1 MGRLTHPLL
10 TCTAKLAGDNPMGP
24 LELKVRGILDVA
36 AHAGL
41 KRAAVHV
48 ADLETCASFD
58 IGPTERFHPA
68 SMMKLTPALAWLR
81 RAAVDG
87 QVLKQRL
94 TDDLPP
100 GMETKDDKNLPS
112 ALTNGQSYE
121 VADLLRRMLVDSRN
135 DALLLLKRDQSA
147 AERDAIWQDLG
158 VPPPPQEGSMELGAR
173 DIALIFQAL
182 YDGAWMGRD
191 MSERMLGWLT
201 DASFHG
207 GLTAQLPPGALV
219 AHKFGR
225 RVREDAP
232 KGEWA
237 VQLHDCGILYRT
249 GHPMVVCVMTEGV
262 NELTQQGVIQKIA
275 SLLWNWPQV
284 ES

>member
-10 TCTAKLAGDNPMGP
+10 TCTAKLAGDNPLGP
-24 LELKVRGILDVA
+24 LELKVREILAVA

-68 SMMKLTPALAWLR
+68 SMLKLTPALAWLR

-100 GMETKDDKNLPS
+100 GLETKDDKNLPS

-121 VADLLRRMLVDSRN
+121 VADLLRRMLVDSRD

-158 VPPPPQEGSMELGAR
+158 VPLARAVGAPALKRELPMETQRARWRHGA
-173 DIALIFQAL
+173 DAQ
-182 YDGAWMGRD
+182 GAVDRERRARHTHCTGQVPRAGR
-191 MSERMLGWLT
+191 ERP
-201 DASFHG
+201 S
-207 GLTAQLPPGALV
+207 
-219 AHKFGR
+219 
-225 RVREDAP
+225 
-232 KGEWA
+232 
-237 VQLHDCGILYRT
+237 
-249 GHPMVVCVMTEGV
+249 
-262 NELTQQGVIQKIA
+262 
-275 SLLWNWPQV
+275 
-284 ES
+284 